1 MSSAVPVTT
10 AAVPPQRRLSPGIMG
25 AYGLGSVA
33 YGVKDQGFGT
43 FLLLFYSQ
51 VLGLPAATVGL
62 VVMAALVMDA
72 FIDPAVGFL
81 SDRTRSR
88 WGRRH
93 PWMYGSALPIA
104 VGYIALWWPPV
115 GWGQTGLLAWLF
127 GWAVIVRTAVSC
139 YEVPSVALTPEL
151 SSDYD
156 ERTRIMAYRYLF
168 GWAGGLSM
176 MLAAYLYLLAPV
188 PAAAPR
194 EAFRAFG
201 IVGAVLI
208 ASAILISAA
217 GTHREIPRLPKQ
229 PPVTGTLSDSFR
241 ELWETVQNR
250 GFVLLMLAGLCA
262 YTIQGIGYALSNYF
276 YAFVWQLRGIAL
288 VYLIAALLLGAVGAF
303 VTAPRVAKRGSK
315 AGWAV
320 IFGLAAM
327 SVQTAPYW
335 LRLAGIFPTPGTPTF
350 FPVYFAV
357 VAVGTLCSVS
367 GFILGASMMADV
379 VEDSEA
385 KTGRRS
391 EGVFFAGSFFVQK
404 CTSGV
409 GIFLAGIILTIAGFP
424 AGAKPGQV
432 DVATI
437 DRLTIVFAS
446 TYAVIALVGV
456 FFFSRFPFGRAEHE
470 ARLARLAGAAAVD
483 AGPRV

>member
-1 MSSAVPVTT
+1 MSTVVG
-10 AAVPPQRRLSPGIMG
+10 AAPLPRRLGVGTM
-25 AYGLGSVA
+25 ATYGFGSVA

-51 VLGLPAATVGL
+51 VLGVPAATVGL
-62 VVMAALVMDA
+62 VVMLALVLDA
-72 FIDPAVGFL
+72 FVDPAVGFL

-104 VGYIALWWPPV
+104 IGYIALWSPPA
-115 GWGQTGLLAWLF
+115 WMDRSQLLFWLF
-127 GWAVIVRTAVSC
+127 GWAVVVRTAVSC

-151 SSDYD
+151 TSGYD
-156 ERTRIMAYRYLF
+156 ERTRIMSYRYLF

-194 EAFRAFG
+194 EAYALFG
-201 IVGAVLI
+201 TVGAVVI
-208 ASAILISAA
+208 AAAILLSAA
-217 GTHREIPRLPKQ
+217 GTHREIPNLPVQ
-229 PPVTGTLSDSFR
+229 PPVTSTLGDSFR
-241 ELWETVQNR
+241 ELFETIRNKA
-250 GFVLLMLAGLCA
+250 FVLLMLAGLCA

-276 YAFVWQLRGIAL
+276 YAFVWDLKGIAL
-288 VYLIAALLLGAVGAF
+288 VYLIAALLLGAIGAF
-303 VTAPRVAKRGSK
+303 VLAPRVAKGKSK
-315 AGWAV
+315 AGAAV
-320 IFGLAAM
+320 VFGLAAAT
-327 SVQTAPYW
+327 VQTGPYW
-335 LRLAGIFPTPGTPTF
+335 LRLAGIFPTPGTPAF

-357 VAVGTLCSVS
+357 VTVGTMFSVA

-385 KTGRRS
+385 KTGRRA

-404 CTSGV
+404 CTSGI
-409 GIFLAGIILTIAGFP
+409 GIFLAGVILTLAGFP

-432 DVATI
+432 DAATV
-437 DRLTIVFAS
+437 DRLTIIFAS
-446 TYAVIALVGV
+446 TYAVIAVLGALC
-456 FFFSRFPFGRAEHE
+456 FSRFPFGRAEHE
-470 ARLARLAGAAAVD
+470 ARLARLAGNPALD
-483 AGPRV
+483 AGPHPL

>member
-1 MSSAVPVTT
+1 MST
-10 AAVPPQRRLSPGIMG
+10 AIPTVPPGRRLSAGTMG
-25 AYGLGSVA
+25 AYGFGSVA

-51 VLGLPAATVGL
+51 VLQVPAATVGL
-62 VVMAALVMDA
+62 VVMLALVLDA

-81 SDRTRSR
+81 SDRTRGR

-93 PWMYGSALPIA
+93 PWMYGSAVPIA
-104 VGYIALWWPPV
+104 VGYVALWSPPASFD
-115 GWGQTGLLAWLF
+115 QTQLLFWLF
-127 GWAVIVRTAVSC
+127 GWAVVVRTAVSC

-194 EAFRAFG
+194 EAYALFG
-201 IVGAVLI
+201 TVGAGLI
-208 ASAILISAA
+208 ATAILLSAA
-217 GTHREIPRLPKQ
+217 GTHREIPNLPKQ
-229 PPVTGTLSDSFR
+229 PAVTGTLGDNFR
-241 ELWETVQNR
+241 ELFETIRNR
-250 GFVLLMLAGLCA
+250 AFALLMLAGLCA

-276 YAFVWQLRGIAL
+276 YAFVWNLKGIAL

-303 VTAPRVAKRGSK
+303 LLAPRVARGGSK
-315 AGWAV
+315 AKWAV
-320 IFGLAAM
+320 IFGLASATI
-327 SVQTAPYW
+327 QTGPYW
-335 LRLAGIFPTPGTPTF
+335 LRLAGLFPTPGTPGF
-350 FPVYFAV
+350 FPAYFTV
-357 VAVGTLCSVS
+357 VATGTACSVA

-404 CTSGV
+404 CTSGI

-424 AGAKPGQV
+424 AGAKPGSV
-432 DVATI
+432 DAATI

-446 TYAVIALVGV
+446 TYLLLALIGV

-470 ARLARLAGAAAVD
+470 ARLARLAGAAVVD
-483 AGPRV
+483 AGPHPL

>member
-1 MSSAVPVTT
+1 MSVGVT
-10 AAVPPQRRLSPGIMG
+10 ASVPPQRRIRSGTMA
-25 AYGLGSVA
+25 AYGIGSIA

-51 VLGLPAATVGL
+51 VLGVPAATVGL
-62 VVMAALVMDA
+62 VVMCALVLDA

-104 VGYIALWWPPV
+104 IGYIALWSPPASLSP
-115 GWGQTGLLAWLF
+115 TGLLAWLF
-127 GWAVIVRTAVSC
+127 GWAVVVRTAVSC

-188 PAAAPR
+188 PAAASR
-194 EAFRAFG
+194 EAYALFG
-201 IVGAVLI
+201 TVGALLI
-208 ASAILISAA
+208 AGAIIISAA
-217 GTHREIPRLPKQ
+217 GTHREIPNLPQ
-229 PPVTGTLSDSFR
+229 PPIVRGTLRESFG
-241 ELWETVQNR
+241 ELFESVRNR
-250 GFVLLMLAGLCA
+250 AFAMLMLAGLCA

-276 YAFVWQLRGIAL
+276 YAFVWMLHGVQFI
-288 VYLIAALLLGAVGAF
+288 YLIFALMLGAAGAF
-303 VTAPRVAKRGSK
+303 VVAPRVARGGSK
-315 AGWAV
+315 GNWAMLFCLGAGATHT
-320 IFGLAAM
+320 
-327 SVQTAPYW
+327 SPYW
-335 LRLAGIFPTPGTPTF
+335 LRLAGLFPVPGTPAF

-357 VAVGTLCSVS
+357 MVMGTLLSVA

-385 KTGRRS
+385 KTGRRA

-404 CTSGV
+404 CTSGI
-409 GIFLAGIILTIAGFP
+409 GIFLAGLILTMAGFP
-424 AGAKPGQV
+424 AGAKPGTV
-432 DVATI
+432 DAATI

-446 TYAVIALVGV
+446 TYVALALLGA

-470 ARLARLAGAAAVD
+470 ARLARLAGDPAVEAAPPGLA
-483 AGPRV
+483 